1 MCAGMIQTWSAKAYS
16 ELAFHPAAG
25 SDHYGLGSGTRASFQ
40 SDGAMHVPPP
50 ATTVMAQLLPQ
61 LVNYRCCQNGRY

>member
-1 MCAGMIQTWSAKAYS
+1 VPKPIPNWLSI
-16 ELAFHPAAG
+16 LL
-25 SDHYGLGSGTRASFQ
+25 LGVITTVSVVGQDASFQ
-40 SDGAMHVPPP
+40 SDDAMHVPPP